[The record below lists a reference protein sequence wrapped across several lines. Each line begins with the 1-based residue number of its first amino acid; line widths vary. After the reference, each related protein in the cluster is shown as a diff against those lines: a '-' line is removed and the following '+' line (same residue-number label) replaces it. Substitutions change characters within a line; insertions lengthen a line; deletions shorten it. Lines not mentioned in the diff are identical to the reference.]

1 MSIKAGLM
9 HTIHAGTEI
18 AGLRTMMAFE
28 IGERST
34 RSPGGLQ
41 ENRGMQ
47 TGTEA
52 AGLQAAW
59 TAVCGDRPHGQLPA
73 QVLKRDRTGLESCL
87 TR

>member
-1 MSIKAGLM
+1 M

-28 IGERST
+28 IGDRST
-34 RSPGGLQ
+34 QSPGGLQ

-52 AGLQAAW
+52 AGYKQ
-59 TAVCGDRPHGQLPA
+59 RGQLC
-73 QVLKRDRTGLESCL
+73 VETGRMASYLHGF
-87 TR
+87 